1 MGQSPLSDAPAYGV
15 WMVQRPRRSEILELS
30 VLLTDD
36 AGLQLQAEWSSSP
49 EKLQVISVIVD
60 GEQPLIWSTFA

>member
-1 MGQSPLSDAPAYGV
+1 
-15 WMVQRPRRSEILELS
+15 MVQRPRRSEILELS

-36 AGLQLQAEWSSSP
+36 AGLHPQAEWGSSP

>member
-1 MGQSPLSDAPAYGV
+1 
-15 WMVQRPRRSEILELS
+15 MVQRPRRSEILELS

-36 AGLQLQAEWSSSP
+36 AGLHLQAEWSSSP